1 MEGRWEINI
10 YLTSLLSLLFVVM
23 TVALEKDLS
32 NKSNSYVYK
41 MSDLFLPTNPPQSM
55 SATIPDHLE
64 PILPHQPVHLASIAR
79 GYSNPNTISDLTS
92 DTEGYSLGEM
102 EKVWSEIAT
111 TEMRINLMD
120 SLIHNKVGFND
131 VEMFNLGLEISM
143 KSKSLK
149 DSDKER
155 DTTVI
160 EAAMKRK
167 RKDEVRYRR

>member
-1 MEGRWEINI
+1 
-10 YLTSLLSLLFVVM
+10 
-23 TVALEKDLS
+23 
-32 NKSNSYVYK
+32 
-41 MSDLFLPTNPPQSM
+41 MSDFSPQKTQPSIGA
-55 SATIPDHLE
+55 SQPDHLV
-64 PILPHQPVHLASIAR
+64 PVLPHQPVHLATKIAR
-79 GYSNPNTISDLTS
+79 GYKNQNPISDITS
-92 DTEGYSLGEM
+92 DTEGYCLGEM